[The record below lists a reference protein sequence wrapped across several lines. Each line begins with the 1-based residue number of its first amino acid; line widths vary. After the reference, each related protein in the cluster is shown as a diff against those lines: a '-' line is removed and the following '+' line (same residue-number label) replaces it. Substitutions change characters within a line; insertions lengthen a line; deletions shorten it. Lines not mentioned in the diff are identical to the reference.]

1 MPIFYVVLGT
11 PGIQSLIKNLKLA
24 HMHISVLL
32 NESIQGLELKDDDI
46 VFDGTFGGGGH
57 TRAMLASGKDIKII
71 ATDLDTDAINK
82 GQGLVFEYEG
92 RLILENDNFGNI
104 SKILR
109 AHNLVGV
116 DKILLDLGWSS
127 DQLEYGG
134 RGLSFLK
141 DEPLL
146 MTLKKEAV
154 ESDVTAEDIV
164 NHWAED
170 SITDILFGFGDEKHS
185 RRIAK
190 AIIDA
195 RKVKPLKTTSELVEV
210 ISKAV
215 PPSYRFGKI
224 HPATR
229 TFQALR
235 IAVNRE
241 LEILE
246 EVLKEGWKVLNKEGR
261 IAVISFHSLED
272 RIVKQFFRKL
282 AEEEGAQIL
291 TKRPIVATKE
301 EIGMNPRSRSAKL
314 RIILKK

>member
-1 MPIFYVVLGT
+1 
-11 PGIQSLIKNLKLA
+11 
-24 HMHISVLL
+24 MHISVLL
-32 NESIQGLELKDDDI
+32 QESIQGLELKDGDI

-57 TRAMLASGKDIKII
+57 TRAMLASGKEIKIV
-71 ATDLDTDAINK
+71 ATDLDTDAIYRGQELVSEYK
-82 GQGLVFEYEG
+82 GQ
-92 RLILENDNFGNI
+92 LILENDNFGNI
-104 SKILR
+104 SKILVS
-109 AHNLVGV
+109 HNLVGV

-170 SITDILFGFGDEKHS
+170 TIANILFGFGDEKHS

-190 AIIDA
+190 AIVDA
-195 RKVKPLKTTSELVEV
+195 RKIKPLKTTSELVDV

-246 EVLKEGWKVLNKEGR
+246 EVLREGWKVLNKGGR
-261 IAVISFHSLED
+261 FAVISFHSLED
-272 RIVKQFFRKL
+272 RIVKQFFKEL
-282 AEEEGAQIL
+282 LKEEGAEIL
-291 TKRPIVATKE
+291 TKRPIIATKE
-301 EIGMNPRSRSAKL
+301 EISMNPRSRSAKL
-314 RIILKK
+314 RIVEKNN

>member
-1 MPIFYVVLGT
+1 MAT
-11 PGIQSLIKNLKLA
+11 
-24 HMHISVLL
+24 HISVLL
-32 NESIQGLELKDDDI
+32 NESIQGLALKDGDT

-57 TRAMLASGKDIKII
+57 TRAMLAGGKDIKII
-71 ATDLDTDAINK
+71 ATDLDTGAISR
-82 GQGLVFEYEG
+82 GQELVNEYNG

-104 SKILR
+104 SKILDS
-109 AHNLVGV
+109 HNLVGV

-146 MTLKKEAV
+146 MTLKDKTV
-154 ESDVTAEDIV
+154 ESDVTADDIV

-170 SITDILFGFGDEKHS
+170 TIADILFGFGDEKHS

-190 AIIDA
+190 AIIDT
-195 RKVKPLKTTSELVEV
+195 RKIKPIKTTSELVEV

-246 EVLKEGWKVLNKEGR
+246 EVLEAGWKALNKEGR

-272 RIVKQFFRKL
+272 RMVKQFFKKL
-282 AEEEGAQIL
+282 ATEEDAEIL
-291 TKRPIVATKE
+291 TKRPITATKE
-301 EIGMNPRSRSAKL
+301 EVSMNPRSRSAKL
-314 RIILKK
+314 RIIKKN

>member
-1 MPIFYVVLGT
+1 
-11 PGIQSLIKNLKLA
+11 
-24 HMHISVLL
+24 MHISVLL
-32 NESIQGLELKDDDI
+32 NESIQGLELKDGDI

-71 ATDLDTDAINK
+71 ATDLDLDAINK
-82 GQGLVFEYEG
+82 GQELVSEYEG

-104 SKILR
+104 SKIL
-109 AHNLVGV
+109 ASHKLAGV

-170 SITDILFGFGDEKHS
+170 SIADILFGFGDEKHS
-185 RRIAK
+185 RRISK

-241 LEILE
+241 LETLE
-246 EVLKEGWKVLNKEGR
+246 EVLEEGWKILNKEGR

-291 TKRPIVATKE
+291 TKRPIIATKD
-301 EIGMNPRSRSAKL
+301 EISMNPRSRSAKL
-314 RIILKK
+314 RIIEKN

>member
-1 MPIFYVVLGT
+1 
-11 PGIQSLIKNLKLA
+11 
-24 HMHISVLL
+24 MHISVLL
-32 NESIQGLELKDDDI
+32 QESIQGLELKDGDT

-71 ATDLDTDAINK
+71 ATDLDLDAIKK
-82 GQGLVFEYEG
+82 GQELVSEYKDQ
-92 RLILENDNFGNI
+92 LILENDNFGNI
-104 SKILR
+104 SKILGK
-109 AHNLVGV
+109 HNLVGV

-146 MTLKKEAV
+146 MTLKKTAV
-154 ESDVTAEDIV
+154 ESDVTAEMIV
-164 NHWAED
+164 NEWGEETIAN
-170 SITDILFGFGDEKHS
+170 IIFGFGEEKYS
-185 RRIAK
+185 RRIAR
-190 AIIDA
+190 AIVEA
-195 RKVKPLKTTSELVEV
+195 RKAKPLKTTSELVEV

-215 PPSYRFGKI
+215 PPTYRFGKI

-241 LEILE
+241 IETLE
-246 EVLKEGWKVLNKEGR
+246 EVLKEGWKVLNKGGR

-272 RIVKQFFRKL
+272 RIVKHYFREL
-282 AEEEGAQIL
+282 AKEGEAEII
-291 TKRPIVATKE
+291 TKRPIIATRE
-301 EIGMNPRSRSAKL
+301 ETAVNPRSRSAKL
-314 RIILKK
+314 RIINKNGVMS

>member
-1 MPIFYVVLGT
+1 MAT
-11 PGIQSLIKNLKLA
+11 
-24 HMHISVLL
+24 HISVLL
-32 NESIQGLELKDDDI
+32 NESIQGLEVKDGDI
-46 VFDGTFGGGGH
+46 IFDGTFGGGGH
-57 TRAMLASGKDIKII
+57 TRAMLAGGKDIKII
-71 ATDLDTDAINK
+71 ATDLDLDAISR
-82 GQGLVFEYEG
+82 GQELVNEYNG

-104 SKILR
+104 SKILES
-109 AHNLVGV
+109 HNLVGV

-146 MTLKKEAV
+146 MTLKNVTV

-170 SITDILFGFGDEKHS
+170 SIADILFGFGDEKHS

-195 RKVKPLKTTSELVEV
+195 RKIKPIKTTSELVEV

-246 EVLKEGWKVLNKEGR
+246 EVLESGWNVLNKGGR

-272 RIVKQFFRKL
+272 RIVKQFFKKC
-282 AEEEGAQIL
+282 AAEEGAKIL

-301 EIGMNPRSRSAKL
+301 EISMNPRSRCAKL
-314 RIILKK
+314 RILQKN

>member
-1 MPIFYVVLGT
+1 
-11 PGIQSLIKNLKLA
+11 
-24 HMHISVLL
+24 MHVSVLL
-32 NESIQGLELKDDDI
+32 NESIQGLAIKDGDVI
-46 VFDGTFGGGGH
+46 FDGTFGGGGH

-71 ATDLDTDAINK
+71 ATDLDTDAISR
-82 GQGLVFEYEG
+82 GQSLVTEYEG
-92 RLILENDNFGNI
+92 QLILENDNFGNI

-109 AHNLVGV
+109 SHNLVGV

-170 SITDILFGFGDEKHS
+170 SIADILFGFGDEKHS

-195 RKVKPLKTTSELVEV
+195 RKIKFIKTTSELVEV

-246 EVLKEGWKVLNKEGR
+246 EVLAEGWKVLNKGGR

-272 RIVKQFFRKL
+272 RIVKQFFKKL
-282 AEEEGAQIL
+282 SIEEEAEIL
-291 TKRPIVATKE
+291 TKRPITATKE
-301 EIGMNPRSRSAKL
+301 EISMNPRSRSAKL
-314 RIILKK
+314 RMVEKT

>member
-1 MPIFYVVLGT
+1 M
-11 PGIQSLIKNLKLA
+11 A
-24 HMHISVLL
+24 MHISVLL
-32 NESIQGLELKDDDI
+32 NESIQGLGLKDGDI

-57 TRAMLASGKDIKII
+57 TRAMLASGKDLKII
-71 ATDLDTDAINK
+71 ATDLDTEAISR
-82 GQGLVFEYEG
+82 GQELVFEYKG
-92 RLILENDNFGNI
+92 KLILENDNFGNI
-104 SKILR
+104 SKILVS
-109 AHNLVGV
+109 HNLVGV

-141 DEPLL
+141 EEPLL
-146 MTLKKEAV
+146 MTLKNETV
-154 ESDVTAEDIV
+154 ESDVTADDIV

-170 SITDILFGFGDEKHS
+170 TIADILFGFGDEKHS

-195 RKVKPLKTTSELVEV
+195 RKIKQIKTTSELVEV

-246 EVLKEGWKVLNKEGR
+246 EVLEEGWKVLNKEGR

-272 RIVKQFFRKL
+272 RIVKQFFKKL
-282 AEEEGAQIL
+282 ATEEGAVII
-291 TKRPIVATKE
+291 TKRPITATKE
-301 EIGMNPRSRSAKL
+301 EISMNPRSRSAKL
-314 RIILKK
+314 RIIQK

>member
-1 MPIFYVVLGT
+1 
-11 PGIQSLIKNLKLA
+11 
-24 HMHISVLL
+24 MHISVLL
-32 NESIQGLELKDDDI
+32 QESIQGLELKDGDVI
-46 VFDGTFGGGGH
+46 FDGTFGGGGH
-57 TRAMLASGKDIKII
+57 TRAMLASGKEIKII
-71 ATDLDTDAINK
+71 ATDLDTDAIAR
-82 GQGLVFEYEG
+82 GQDLVSEYNG

-104 SKILR
+104 SKILVG
-109 AHNLVGV
+109 HNLVGV

-134 RGLSFLK
+134 RGISFLK

-170 SITDILFGFGDEKHS
+170 TIADILFGFGDEKHS

-195 RKVKPLKTTSELVEV
+195 RKIKPLKTTSELVDV

-246 EVLKEGWKVLNKEGR
+246 EVLKEGWKVLNTGGR

-272 RIVKQFFRKL
+272 RIVKQFFKEL
-282 AEEEGAQIL
+282 AKEEGAEIL
-291 TKRPIVATKE
+291 TKRPITATKE
-301 EIGMNPRSRSAKL
+301 EISMNPRSRSAKL
-314 RIILKK
+314 RIIQKN

>member
-1 MPIFYVVLGT
+1 
-11 PGIQSLIKNLKLA
+11 
-24 HMHISVLL
+24 MHISVLL
-32 NESIQGLELKDDDI
+32 QESIQGLELKDGDT

-71 ATDLDTDAINK
+71 ATDLDIDAIYK
-82 GQGLVFEYEG
+82 GQELVSEYKDQ
-92 RLILENDNFGNI
+92 LILENDSFGHI
-104 SKILR
+104 SKIIGK
-109 AHNLVGV
+109 HNLVGV

-154 ESDVTAEDIV
+154 ESDVTAEMIV
-164 NHWAED
+164 NEWGEETIA
-170 SITDILFGFGDEKHS
+170 DIIFGFGDEKYS
-185 RRIAK
+185 RRIAR
-190 AIIDA
+190 AIVEA
-195 RKVKPLKTTSELVEV
+195 RKIKPLKTTSELVEV

-215 PPSYRFGKI
+215 PPTYRFGKI

-241 LEILE
+241 LETLE
-246 EVLKEGWKVLNKEGR
+246 EVLEEGWKVLNANGR

-272 RIVKQFFRKL
+272 RIVKRFFREL
-282 AEEEGAQIL
+282 AKDNKATII
-291 TKRPIVATKE
+291 TKRPITATKE
-301 EIGMNPRSRSAKL
+301 EVSMNPRSRSAKL
-314 RIILKK
+314 RIIQK

>member
-1 MPIFYVVLGT
+1 
-11 PGIQSLIKNLKLA
+11 
-24 HMHISVLL
+24 MHISVLL
-32 NESIQGLELKDDDI
+32 QESIQGLDLKDGDI

-57 TRAMLASGKDIKII
+57 TRAMLASGKEIKII
-71 ATDLDTDAINK
+71 ATDLDTDAISR
-82 GQGLVFEYEG
+82 GQELVSEYNG

-104 SKILR
+104 SKILES
-109 AHNLVGV
+109 HNLVGV

-170 SITDILFGFGDEKHS
+170 TIANILFGFGDEKHS

-190 AIIDA
+190 AIVDA
-195 RKVKPLKTTSELVEV
+195 RKIKPLKTTSELVDV

-272 RIVKQFFRKL
+272 RIVKQYFKEL
-282 AEEEGAQIL
+282 VKEEGALIL
-291 TKRPIVATKE
+291 TKRPIIATKD
-301 EIGMNPRSRSAKL
+301 EISMNPRSRSAKL
-314 RIILKK
+314 RILEKI

>member
-1 MPIFYVVLGT
+1 
-11 PGIQSLIKNLKLA
+11 
-24 HMHISVLL
+24 MHISVLL
-32 NESIQGLELKDDDI
+32 NESIQGLELKDGDI

-57 TRAMLASGKDIKII
+57 TRAMLAFGKDIKII
-71 ATDLDTDAINK
+71 ATDLDLDAINK
-82 GQGLVFEYEG
+82 GQELVSEYEG

-104 SKILR
+104 SKIL
-109 AHNLVGV
+109 ASHKLAGV

-170 SITDILFGFGDEKHS
+170 SIADILFGFGDEKHS

-190 AIIDA
+190 AIIDV
-195 RKVKPLKTTSELVEV
+195 RKVKPLKTTAELVEV

-241 LEILE
+241 LETLE
-246 EVLKEGWKVLNKEGR
+246 EVLEEGWKVLNKGGR

-282 AEEEGAQIL
+282 ALEESAKIL
-291 TKRPIVATKE
+291 TKRPIIATKE

-314 RIILKK
+314 RIIQKI

>member
-1 MPIFYVVLGT
+1 MAT
-11 PGIQSLIKNLKLA
+11 
-24 HMHISVLL
+24 HISVLL
-32 NESIQGLELKDDDI
+32 NESIQGLDLKDGDI

-57 TRAMLASGKDIKII
+57 TRAMLAGGKDIKII
-71 ATDLDTDAINK
+71 ATDLDTDAISR
-82 GQGLVFEYEG
+82 GQELVNEYNG

-104 SKILR
+104 SKILES
-109 AHNLVGV
+109 HNLVGV

-146 MTLKKEAV
+146 MTLKNKTV

-170 SITDILFGFGDEKHS
+170 SIADILFGFGDEKHS

-195 RKVKPLKTTSELVEV
+195 RKIKPIKSTSELVEV

-246 EVLKEGWKVLNKEGR
+246 DVLESGWRVLNKGGR

-272 RIVKQFFRKL
+272 RIVKQFFKKC
-282 AEEEGAQIL
+282 ATEEDAKIL
-291 TKRPIVATKE
+291 TKRPIIATKD
-301 EIGMNPRSRSAKL
+301 EISMNPRSRSAKL
-314 RIILKK
+314 RILQKI

>member
-1 MPIFYVVLGT
+1 
-11 PGIQSLIKNLKLA
+11 
-24 HMHISVLL
+24 MHISVLL
-32 NESIQGLELKDDDI
+32 NESIQGLELKDGDI

-71 ATDLDTDAINK
+71 ATDLDLDAINK
-82 GQGLVFEYEG
+82 GQELVSEYEG

-104 SKILR
+104 SKIL
-109 AHNLVGV
+109 ASHKLAGV

-170 SITDILFGFGDEKHS
+170 SIADILFGFGDEKHS

-195 RKVKPLKTTSELVEV
+195 RKMKPLKTTSELVEV

-246 EVLKEGWKVLNKEGR
+246 EVLEEGWKVLNKGGR
-261 IAVISFHSLED
+261 IVVISFHSLED

-282 AEEEGAQIL
+282 KTDGEAEIL
-291 TKRPIVATKE
+291 TKRPITATKE

-314 RIILKK
+314 RIVEKG

>member
-1 MPIFYVVLGT
+1 MAT
-11 PGIQSLIKNLKLA
+11 
-24 HMHISVLL
+24 HISVLL
-32 NESIQGLELKDDDI
+32 NESIQGLELKDGDV

-57 TRAMLASGKDIKII
+57 TRAMLAGGKEIKIV
-71 ATDLDTDAINK
+71 ATDLDTDAISR
-82 GQGLVFEYEG
+82 GQSLVSEYEG

-104 SKILR
+104 SRIL
-109 AHNLVGV
+109 ASHNLVGV

-141 DEPLL
+141 NEPLL

-170 SITDILFGFGDEKHS
+170 TIADILFGFGDEKHS

-195 RKVKPLKTTSELVEV
+195 RKVKPLKTTSELVDV

-215 PPSYRFGKI
+215 PSSYRFGKI

-246 EVLKEGWKVLNKEGR
+246 EVLSAGWKVLNKGGR

-272 RIVKQFFRKL
+272 RIVKQFFKKL
-282 AEEEGAQIL
+282 AEEEDAEVL

-301 EIGMNPRSRSAKL
+301 EISMNPRSRSAKL
-314 RIILKK
+314 RIVQKIDINQRT

>member
-1 MPIFYVVLGT
+1 MAT
-11 PGIQSLIKNLKLA
+11 
-24 HMHISVLL
+24 HISVLL
-32 NESIQGLELKDDDI
+32 NESIQGLALKDGDI

-57 TRAMLASGKDIKII
+57 TRAMLAGGKDIKII
-71 ATDLDTDAINK
+71 ATDLDTGAISR
-82 GQGLVFEYEG
+82 GAELVNEYNG

-104 SKILR
+104 SKILES
-109 AHNLVGV
+109 HNLVGV

-146 MTLKKEAV
+146 MTLKDKTV
-154 ESDVTAEDIV
+154 ESDVTADDIV

-170 SITDILFGFGDEKHS
+170 TIADILFGFGDEKHS

-190 AIIDA
+190 AIIDT
-195 RKVKPLKTTSELVEV
+195 RKIKPIKTTSELVEV
-210 ISKAV
+210 ISCAV

-246 EVLKEGWKVLNKEGR
+246 EVLEAGWKVLNKEGR

-272 RIVKQFFRKL
+272 RIVKQFFKKL
-282 AEEEGAQIL
+282 ASEEGAEIL
-291 TKRPIVATKE
+291 TKRPITATKE
-301 EIGMNPRSRSAKL
+301 EISMNPRSRSAKL
-314 RIILKK
+314 RIIKK

>member
-1 MPIFYVVLGT
+1 
-11 PGIQSLIKNLKLA
+11 
-24 HMHISVLL
+24 MHVSVLL
-32 NESIQGLELKDDDI
+32 NESIQGLAIKDGDVI
-46 VFDGTFGGGGH
+46 FDGTFGGGGH

-71 ATDLDTDAINK
+71 ATDLDTDAISR
-82 GQGLVFEYEG
+82 GQSLVTEYEG

-109 AHNLVGV
+109 SHNLAGV

-170 SITDILFGFGDEKHS
+170 SIADILFGFGDEKHS

-195 RKVKPLKTTSELVEV
+195 RKIKFIKTTSELVEV

-246 EVLKEGWKVLNKEGR
+246 EVLAEGWKVLNKGGR

-272 RIVKQFFRKL
+272 RIVKQFFKKL
-282 AEEEGAQIL
+282 SIEEEAEIL
-291 TKRPIVATKE
+291 TKRPITATKE
-301 EIGMNPRSRSAKL
+301 EISMNPRSRSAKL
-314 RIILKK
+314 RMVEKT

>member
-1 MPIFYVVLGT
+1 
-11 PGIQSLIKNLKLA
+11 
-24 HMHISVLL
+24 MHVSVLL
-32 NESIQGLELKDDDI
+32 NESIQGLAIKDGDVI
-46 VFDGTFGGGGH
+46 FDGTFGGGGH

-71 ATDLDTDAINK
+71 ATDLDTDAISR
-82 GQGLVFEYEG
+82 GQSLVTEYEG
-92 RLILENDNFGNI
+92 QLILENDNFGNI

-109 AHNLVGV
+109 SHNLVGV

-170 SITDILFGFGDEKHS
+170 SIADILFGFGDEKHS

-195 RKVKPLKTTSELVEV
+195 RKIKFIKTTSELVEV

-229 TFQALR
+229 TFQTLR

-246 EVLKEGWKVLNKEGR
+246 EVLAEGWKVLNKGGR

-272 RIVKQFFRKL
+272 RIVKQFFKKL
-282 AEEEGAQIL
+282 SIEEEAEIL
-291 TKRPIVATKE
+291 TKRPITATKE
-301 EIGMNPRSRSAKL
+301 EISMNPRSRSAKL
-314 RIILKK
+314 RMVEKT

>member
-1 MPIFYVVLGT
+1 
-11 PGIQSLIKNLKLA
+11 
-24 HMHISVLL
+24 MHISVLL
-32 NESIQGLELKDDDI
+32 NESIQGLELKDGDI

-71 ATDLDTDAINK
+71 ATDLDLDAINK
-82 GQGLVFEYEG
+82 GQELVSEYEG

-104 SKILR
+104 SKIL
-109 AHNLVGV
+109 ASHKLAGV

-170 SITDILFGFGDEKHS
+170 SIADILFGFGDEKHS

-241 LEILE
+241 LETLE
-246 EVLKEGWKVLNKEGR
+246 EVLEEGWKVLNKEGR

-291 TKRPIVATKE
+291 TKRPIIATKD
-301 EIGMNPRSRSAKL
+301 EISMNPRSRSAKL

>member
-1 MPIFYVVLGT
+1 
-11 PGIQSLIKNLKLA
+11 
-24 HMHISVLL
+24 MHISVLL
-32 NESIQGLELKDDDI
+32 NESIQGLELKDGDV

-57 TRAMLASGKDIKII
+57 TRAMLASGKDLKII
-71 ATDLDTDAINK
+71 ATDLDTDAISRGQELVNEYK
-82 GQGLVFEYEG
+82 GQ
-92 RLILENDNFGNI
+92 LILENDNFGNI
-104 SKILR
+104 SSILKK
-109 AHNLVGV
+109 HNLVGV
-116 DKILLDLGWSS
+116 NKILLDLGWSS

-154 ESDVTAEDIV
+154 ESDVTAELIV
-164 NHWAED
+164 NEWSEETIA
-170 SITDILFGFGDEKHS
+170 DILFGFAEEKYS

-190 AIIDA
+190 AICEA
-195 RKVKPLKTTSELVEV
+195 RKVKPIKTTGELVEV

-215 PPSYRFGKI
+215 PPNYRFGKI

-246 EVLKEGWKVLNKEGR
+246 EVLKEGWEVLKSEGR
-261 IAVISFHSLED
+261 IAIISFHSLED
-272 RIVKQFFRKL
+272 RIVKHFFKDL
-282 AEEEGAQIL
+282 VKEGKAKIIN
-291 TKRPIVATKE
+291 KKPIVATRE
-301 EIGMNPRSRSAKL
+301 EISVNPRSRSAKL
-314 RIILKK
+314 RIVEKN

>member
-1 MPIFYVVLGT
+1 
-11 PGIQSLIKNLKLA
+11 
-24 HMHISVLL
+24 MHISVLL
-32 NESIQGLELKDDDI
+32 NESIQGLELKDGDI

-71 ATDLDTDAINK
+71 ATDLDIDAINK
-82 GQGLVFEYEG
+82 GQELVSEYEG

-104 SKILR
+104 SKIL
-109 AHNLVGV
+109 ASHNLAGV

-164 NHWAED
+164 NHWAEE
-170 SITDILFGFGDEKHS
+170 SIADILFGFGDEKHS

-195 RKVKPLKTTSELVEV
+195 RKIKPLKTTSELVEV

-246 EVLKEGWKVLNKEGR
+246 EVLSEGWKVLNKGGI

-282 AEEEGAQIL
+282 SLEDEAKIL
-291 TKRPIVATKE
+291 TKRPIIATKD
-301 EIGMNPRSRSAKL
+301 EIAMNPRSRSAKL
-314 RIILKK
+314 RIIKKI